1 MQKKVS
7 FNLFASHSGYL
18 LVIVLVALGCC
29 GCNQILTPKESETR
43 VLSKV
48 ETDSVNYEKMR
59 TSSGKNDSTVLS
71 YYGLSTKLGRKSS
84 ESLSEAASRLMEN
97 QKISPN
103 REAAV
108 NVMTYMKNM
117 SEISLPFAEDF
128 YKSQVE
134 LLIKIEKAYPL
145 KWKEHIRRNYGQRI
159 LDIHLKNR
167 K

>member
-7 FNLFASHSGYL
+7 FNLFASLSEYF

-29 GCNQILTPKESETR
+29 GCNQISTPRETEPR

-48 ETDSVNYEKMR
+48 EMDSVNYEKMR
-59 TSSGKNDSTVLS
+59 AASGKNDSTVLS

-84 ESLSEAASRLMEN
+84 ETLSEAASRLMEN
-97 QKISPN
+97 QKTSPN
-103 REAAV
+103 REAGVKALI
-108 NVMTYMKNM
+108 YMKNK
-117 SEISLPFAEDF
+117 SEISAQFAEEF

-134 LLIKIEKAYPL
+134 VLIKIEKAYPL
-145 KWKEHIRRNYGQRI
+145 DWKNMIKGNYGQRI
-159 LDIHLKNR
+159 LDIHLRNR

>member
-1 MQKKVS
+1 MQKKVF
-7 FNLFASHSGYL
+7 FNLFAPHSGYF

-29 GCNQILTPKESETR
+29 GCNQILTPKESEPR
-43 VLSKV
+43 VMSKV

-84 ESLSEAASRLMEN
+84 ETLSEAASRLMEN
-97 QKISPN
+97 QKTSPN
-103 REAAV
+103 REAGV
-108 NVMTYMKNM
+108 KVMTYMKNM

-145 KWKEHIRRNYGQRI
+145 NWKNLIKGNYGQRI
-159 LDIHLKNR
+159 LDIHLKN
-167 K
+167 KK